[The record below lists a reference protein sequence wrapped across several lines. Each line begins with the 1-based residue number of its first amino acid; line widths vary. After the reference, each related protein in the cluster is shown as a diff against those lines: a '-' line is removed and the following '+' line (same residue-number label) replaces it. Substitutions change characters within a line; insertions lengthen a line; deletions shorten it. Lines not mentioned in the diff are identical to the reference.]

1 MPTFINGQRWISET
15 EPELG
20 LGLVKHVEFR
30 RVQIEFPASGEN
42 RLYASDRAPLRR
54 ARFAPGDT
62 VNGPDGLSFTV
73 ETVTEENGLLTYH
86 HGKQRLRED
95 QLVGTLRYDKPD
107 QRLLGGQVES
117 WRTFDLRLDSLRHLH
132 RQSQSPVRGFVGG
145 RMDLIPHQLYIAHE
159 VSRRALPRVLLADE
173 VGLGK
178 TIEACLILH
187 RLLRSGQITRAL
199 ILVPDALV
207 HQWFVELLR
216 RFALTFR
223 IFDEARC
230 GAMEEAEDTATNPFL
245 DEQLVLCGIHWLTS
259 NPGRAAQAVSAG
271 WDLMIVD
278 EAHHLEWTPEA
289 PSSAYRVVEALA
301 GVTPRLLLLTA
312 TPEQLGL
319 ESHFARLRLLDPH
332 RYPDYERFAKEHV
345 GYAAAA
351 RKSKAIIESGDE
363 KALQELL
370 DRHGPGR
377 VMFRNTRAAMP
388 GFPRRILHAMG
399 LTAGAE
405 DEADARTRWLA
416 GFLRRNADT
425 KVLVICQT
433 RAEVRIIQEELESLI
448 KVKTAQFHEDMPLLQ
463 CDRQAA
469 WFAEPDGARVLIASE
484 IGGEGRNF
492 QFAQH
497 LVLMGLPSD
506 PEMLEQRIG
515 RLDRIGQSGD
525 IHIHVPFIKGSPEEG
540 RLRWYHEGLNAF
552 EEALSGSHEILLHF
566 RHRLKKVDDALIKET
581 QVFRANLKK
590 RIEQGRDRLLELNSF
605 RPAVAGQVVETLAV
619 ADRDRG
625 LEDYLLRLFDFF
637 GVHAEPL
644 GGRDYLLLPGHMFDR
659 AFPLREEQ
667 LRITYDRKQALH
679 REEITFMSWDHPMV
693 AGAMDLLLGSE
704 KGNSSFATAEGFT
717 GLALQCVFVLECIA
731 PPGLEAPRFLPPT
744 PLVVTLDYKGRELA
758 ARPEPLKDGPSW
770 QLAGTTPDQQQV
782 IRDRLAEAREHAE
795 KRAAA
800 LKQEARKAMRA
811 ALGGELER
819 LQRLRKVNDHIRAE
833 ELTDLA
839 GKIEKLESAIGEAG
853 LRLDAVMLIA
863 GEKKS

>member
-1 MPTFINGQRWISET
+1 MPTFLPGQRWISET

-20 LGLVKHVEFR
+20 LGLVVKTEFR
-30 RVQIEFPASGEN
+30 RVQVDYPASGET

-54 ARFAPGDT
+54 ARFAPGDK
-62 VNGPDGLSFTV
+62 VNGPSHLAFTV
-73 ETVTEENGLLTYH
+73 ESVEESGELIVYAGQGH
-86 HGKQRLRED
+86 RLPEA
-95 QLVGTLRYDKPD
+95 QLVGTLRYDKPE
-107 QRLLGGQVES
+107 QRLLAGQVDP
-117 WRTFDLRLDSLRHLH
+117 WRTFDLRLESLQHLH
-132 RQSQSPVRGFVGG
+132 RVAQSPARGFVGG
-145 RMDLIPHQLYIAHE
+145 RMDLIPHQRYIAHE

-216 RFALTFR
+216 RFALTFS
-223 IFDEARC
+223 IFDESRC
-230 GAMEEAEDTATNPFL
+230 GAIEEGEAGSNPFL
-245 DEQLVLCGIHWLTS
+245 EEQLVLCGISLLAGT
-259 NPGRAAQAVSAG
+259 PARAAQAVAAG
-271 WDLMIVD
+271 WDLLIVD
-278 EAHHLEWTPEA
+278 EAHHLAWTPEE
-289 PSSAYRVVEALA
+289 PSPAYRVVEALA
-301 GVTPRLLLLTA
+301 RATPRLLLLTA

-332 RYPDYERFAKEHV
+332 RYPDFARYVKEHA
-345 GYAAAA
+345 GYEAAAQKA
-351 RKSKAIIESGDE
+351 RALIEKSDE
-363 KALQELL
+363 TALQDLL

-388 GFPRRILHAMG
+388 GFPQRILHQVG
-399 LTAGAE
+399 LAAAAE
-405 DEADARTRWLA
+405 DAPDARVQWLA
-416 GFLRRNADT
+416 GFLRKNPEP

-497 LVLMGLPSD
+497 LVLMGLPHG

-515 RLDRIGQSGD
+515 RLDRIGQSGA
-525 IHIHVPFIKGSPEEG
+525 IHIHVPYIKGSPEEG

-581 QVFRANLKK
+581 RAFRADLKK
-590 RIEQGRDRLLELNSF
+590 RIERGRDRLLELNSF
-605 RPAVAGQVVETLAV
+605 RPAVAAQVVEAIAGV
-619 ADRDRG
+619 DAERG
-625 LEDYLLRLFDFF
+625 LEEYLLRLFDYF

-679 REEITFMSWDHPMV
+679 REEITFMSWDHPMLS
-693 AGAMDLLLGSE
+693 GGLELLLGSE
-704 KGNSSFATAEGFT
+704 KGNSAFAVTDAHP
-717 GLALQCVFVLECIA
+717 GLALQAVLVLEGIA
-731 PPGLEAPRFLPPT
+731 PPGLELSRFLPPT
-744 PLVVTLDYKGRELA
+744 PLVITLDEKLREMKE
-758 ARPEPLKDGPSW
+758 RPIRLKDGPAW
-770 QLAGTTPDQQQV
+770 QLAASTPEQQQRLRDMLAE
-782 IRDRLAEAREHAE
+782 IRRLAEARAPAIVE
-795 KRAAA
+795 
-800 LKQEARKAMRA
+800 QARSAMRA
-811 ALGGELER
+811 ALGQELD
-819 LQRLRKVNDHIRAE
+819 RLRRLKKVNDHVRAD
-833 ELTDLA
+833 ELEALA
-839 GKIEKLESAIGEAG
+839 ERMAQLDAHMAEAG
-853 LRLDAVMLIA
+853 LRLDAVLLIA
-863 GEKKS
+863 GT

>member
-1 MPTFINGQRWISET
+1 MPIFLPGQRWISET

-20 LGLVKHVEFR
+20 LGLVTRTEFR
-30 RVQIEFPASGEN
+30 RVELSFPASGET
-42 RLYASDRAPLRR
+42 RLYAAERAPLRR
-54 ARFAPGDT
+54 AQFAPGDT
-62 VNGPDGLSFTV
+62 VNGPGGLALVIKS
-73 ETVTEENGLLTYH
+73 VTEEAGVLTYSD
-86 HGKQRLRED
+86 GKQRLRED

-107 QRLLGGQVES
+107 QRLLGGQVDG
-117 WRTFDLRLDSLRHLH
+117 WRAFDLRLESLRMLH
-132 RQSQSPVRGFVGG
+132 RQSQSPVRGFAGG

-199 ILVPDALV
+199 IVLPDALI

-230 GAMEEAEDTATNPFL
+230 GAMEEASEAGANPFL
-245 DEQLVLCGIHWLTS
+245 DEQLALCGIHWLTS
-259 NPGRAAQAVSAG
+259 NPGRAAQAVAAG

-278 EAHHLEWTPEA
+278 EAHHLEWKPDA
-289 PSSAYRVVEALA
+289 PSPTYLVVEALA
-301 GVTPRLLLLTA
+301 RVTPRLLLLTA

-332 RYPDYERFAKEHV
+332 RYPDYKRYVKEHA

-351 RKSKAIIESGDE
+351 KKSKAIIESGDE
-363 KALQELL
+363 AALQELL

-388 GFPRRILHAMG
+388 GFPRRILHPMG
-399 LTAGAE
+399 LSPAGDNE
-405 DEADARTRWLA
+405 VDPRTRWLA
-416 GFLRRNADT
+416 SFLRRNPET

-469 WFAEPDGARVLIASE
+469 WFSEPDGARVLIASE

-497 LVLMGLPSD
+497 LVLMGLPAD

-525 IHIHVPFIKGSPEEG
+525 IHIHVPFIKGTPEEG

-566 RHRLKKVDDALIKET
+566 KGRLKKVDDALIKDT
-581 QVFRANLKK
+581 KAFRANLKK

-605 RPAVAGQVVETLAV
+605 RPEIAAKVVEAV
-619 ADRDRG
+619 SGADQDRS

-644 GGRDYLLLPGHMFDR
+644 TARDYLLLPGHMFDR

-667 LRITYDRKQALH
+667 LRITFDRKQALH

-693 AGAMDLLLGSE
+693 AGGMDLLLGSE
-704 KGNSSFATAEGFT
+704 KGNSAFATVEGFK

-731 PPGLEAPRFLPPT
+731 PPGLEASRFLPPT
-744 PLVVTLDYKGRELA
+744 PLAITLDAQGRALDE
-758 ARPEPLKDGPSW
+758 RPGPLKDGPAW
-770 QLAGTTPDQQQV
+770 QLAGAKPEQQQV
-782 IRDRLAEAREHAE
+782 IRDRVDDARELAE
-795 KRAAA
+795 KRAEK
-800 LKQEARKAMRA
+800 LKAEARVAMQA
-811 ALGGELER
+811 AVGAELER
-819 LQRLRKVNDHIRAE
+819 LRRLQKVNDHIRDE
-833 ELTDLA
+833 ELDALA
-839 GKIEKLESAIGEAG
+839 TRMKELGSVIAEAG
-853 LRLDAVMLIA
+853 LRLDAVLLIA
-863 GEKKS
+863 GDGGK